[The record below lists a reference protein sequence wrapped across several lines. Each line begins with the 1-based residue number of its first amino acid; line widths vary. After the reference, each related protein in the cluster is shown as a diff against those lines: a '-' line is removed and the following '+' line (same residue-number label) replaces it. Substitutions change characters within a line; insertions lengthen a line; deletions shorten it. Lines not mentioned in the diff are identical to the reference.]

1 MDMEFPKEDYM
12 VLDVE
17 KTAIGG
23 ASSTVRDRERERER
37 ERDRDRDKNRSM
49 VVSVVSTPESHAVTL
64 NGYGASRR
72 NSTPSNANN
81 NVDDTS
87 SALLK
92 RINQTSRDPS
102 LHARPPPEHHSVG
115 SSRKSHPP
123 SDEDSSDDLAL
134 DAMPRPYKF
143 PAATLPTGLCYD
155 VRMRYHCELDPPK
168 QRLDFHP
175 EDPRRIYSIYK
186 ELCTAGLVDDPMSTR
201 PIVSRPLKR
210 ISARNATRAEVCM
223 VHDPKHFSFIEG
235 TKDMSEETLVHLERQ
250 YDSIYFNRLT
260 YASALLSA
268 GGAIDTCRAVASRQV
283 KNAMA
288 VIRPPGHHAE
298 CNRPMGFCIFDN
310 VSISAKVCQ
319 TDFPDTCRKILILD
333 WDVHHGNGIQ
343 QAFYQDPNVLYISI
357 HVHEDGNFY
366 PSGPYGDH
374 LHCGAG
380 PGLGKNINIPW
391 PTKGMGDAD
400 YLFAFQN
407 VVLPVAYDFNPDF
420 VIIAAG
426 FDAAA
431 GDQLGGCFVSPACYA
446 HMTSMLMPLANGK
459 VVACLE
465 GGYNLKSISKS
476 ALAVTRTLMGEPPD
490 RLQETSP
497 TPSGIATVQQVAAYQ
512 SRFWPCLYP
521 KDMDQEIMRSLGA
534 ERMHDI
540 IRCYQSAQMFENHKM
555 TNLWIFRNGICKSFE
570 KQVLATENYDQPIP
584 LIVLFHD
591 PPELMG
597 TPDPVTKKIE
607 LENTWLADGLKHY
620 VDWAARQG
628 FGVIDVNIPKDLT
641 DVDTEPPDDRTIS
654 MSEPEELAVYLWENY
669 IDNHDASKI
678 FFIGVGTAHSGIMHL
693 INNREGIYQRVSGV
707 VNLVAEEPLV
717 PVSDQ
722 NLYFLS
728 KWYKTNSCNFVSQS
742 HRVWVLP
749 PGQKKPSKRFGTLVA
764 SPAKSLND
772 MLVKHQSE
780 VQAFILGKLGGS
792 SMAEHRG

>member
-1 MDMEFPKEDYM
+1 MDMEYPKDDFM

-17 KTAIGG
+17 NAGTGRE
-23 ASSTVRDRERERER
+23 RDRER
-37 ERDRDRDKNRSM
+37 NRSM
-49 VVSVVSTPESHAVTL
+49 LDSAASTPDSHAVTL
-64 NGYGASRR
+64 NGFGGRGSPRK
-72 NSTPSNANN
+72 STPSNHRH
-81 NVDDTS
+81 DTP
-87 SALLK
+87 
-92 RINQTSRDPS
+92 PS
-102 LHARPPPEHHSVG
+102 LHQHARNPQAQLNPPLNSPLY
-115 SSRKSHPP
+115 SSRKSHPL
-123 SDEDSSDDLAL
+123 SDQDSSDDLAL
-134 DAMPRPYKF
+134 DAMPRAYKF

-186 ELCTAGLVDDPMSTR
+186 ELCLAGLVDDKMSTQ
-201 PIVSRPLKR
+201 PIVSRPLQR
-210 ISARNATRAEVCM
+210 VNARNATQAEICL
-223 VHDPKHFSFIEG
+223 VHDTKHFNFIER
-235 TKDMSEETLVHLERQ
+235 TKDMSEDMLVHLERQ

-268 GGAIDTCRAVASRQV
+268 GGAIDTCRAVAGRQL
-283 KNAMA
+283 KNAIA

-319 TDFPDTCRKILILD
+319 MDYPETCRKILVLD

-357 HVHEDGNFY
+357 HVHENGNFY

-374 LHCGAG
+374 EHCGAG

-400 YLFAFQN
+400 YLYAFQH

-459 VVACLE
+459 LVACLE
-465 GGYNLKSISKS
+465 GGYNLESISKS
-476 ALAVTRTLMGEPPD
+476 TLAVTRTLMGEPPD
-490 RLQETSP
+490 RLKETSP
-497 TPSGIATVQQVAAYQ
+497 TESGVATVQKVALYQ

-521 KDMDQEIMRSLGA
+521 KDMDQEVMRSLGA

-555 TNLWIFRNGICKSFE
+555 TNLWIFRDRICKSFE
-570 KQVLATENYDQPIP
+570 KQVLAT
-584 LIVLFHD
+584 
-591 PPELMG
+591 PELIG
-597 TPDPVTKKIE
+597 APDPFTKKFE
-607 LENTWLADGLKHY
+607 MSNTWLADGLKYY

-628 FGVIDVNIPKDLT
+628 FGVIDVNIPKHLT
-641 DVDTEPPDDRTIS
+641 DVDTDSQDDRTGRL
-654 MSEPEELAVYLWENY
+654 SEPEELAVYLWENY
-669 IDNHDASKI
+669 IEYDTSALNIVEIS
-678 FFIGVGTAHSGIMHL
+678 
-693 INNREGIYQRVSGV
+693 
-707 VNLVAEEPLV
+707 VNKKEATTMPRR
-717 PVSDQ
+717 S
-722 NLYFLS
+722 FLS
-728 KWYKTNSCNFVSQS
+728 E
-742 HRVWVLP
+742 L
-749 PGQKKPSKRFGTLVA
+749 GQLIMELCTS
-764 SPAKSLND
+764 
-772 MLVKHQSE
+772 
-780 VQAFILGKLGGS
+780 
-792 SMAEHRG
+792 